1 MRSRIGFPILVA
13 LFVAAIGLG
22 AGCGDNDNDNE
33 NDNNGGPNP
42 TRTATP
48 ARTSTPGQ
56 PQTTA
61 TPGPGTQ
68 VNVSFAITNTS
79 ELDGFQFTATYPTAK
94 GGFTGSADSVGCTTT
109 AGGIFTKNDQD
120 NGNLILSIANTS
132 GVTFPV
138 TITCTFDQLG
148 GQTLAAG
155 DIGIT
160 NKQASARGGGVGDP
174 NSFSVAPSVS

>member
-13 LFVAAIGLG
+13 LFVAVFGLG
-22 AGCGDNDNDNE
+22 AGCGDNDNPD
-33 NDNNGGPNP
+33 NDNDNGGANA

-48 ARTSTPGQ
+48 ART
-56 PQTTA
+56 A
-61 TPGPGTQ
+61 TPGPTATPAQ
-68 VNVSFAITNTS
+68 ATTVNVSFNVTATS
-79 ELDGFQFTATYPTAK
+79 ELDGFQFTATYPTGK
-94 GGFTGSADSVGCTTT
+94 GSFTGSMDGVSCTTA

-120 NGNLILSIANTS
+120 NGNLILSVANTS

-138 TITCTFDQLG
+138 TITCTFDQSA

-155 DIGIT
+155 DLGIT